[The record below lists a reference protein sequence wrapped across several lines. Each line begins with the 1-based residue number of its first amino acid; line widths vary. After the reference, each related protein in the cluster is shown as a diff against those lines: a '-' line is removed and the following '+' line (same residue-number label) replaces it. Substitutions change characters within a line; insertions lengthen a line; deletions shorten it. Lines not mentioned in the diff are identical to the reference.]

1 MLPNQKPDIMKGSSG
16 KRRLVKKYVSD
27 FVFSEKTR
35 FVLDGTNYQ
44 FPGHN
49 QGGKFIKFK
58 LENSQKQP
66 KRRFVFK
73 VIYKMMKNFQSS
85 LN

>member
-1 MLPNQKPDIMKGSSG
+1 MKDSSG

-44 FPGHN
+44 FSGDDP
-49 QGGKFIKFK
+49 GGKFIKFRFEK
-58 LENSQKQP
+58 SPERK
-66 KRRFVFK
+66 KRKFVFK

>member
-1 MLPNQKPDIMKGSSG
+1 MKGSSG
-16 KRRLVKKYVSD
+16 KRRLVKKYVAD

-44 FPGHN
+44 FPN
-49 QGGKFIKFK
+49 DEPGGKFIKFR
-58 LENSQKQP
+58 LEKSAPRK
-66 KRRFVFK
+66 KRKMVFK

>member
-1 MLPNQKPDIMKGSSG
+1 MKGSSG

-27 FVFSEKTR
+27 FIFSEKTR
-35 FVLDGTNYQ
+35 FVLEGTNYQ
-44 FPGHN
+44 IPGN
-49 QGGKFIKFK
+49 DNGGKFIKFRF
-58 LENSQKQP
+58 EDRP
-66 KRRFVFK
+66 RRRKRKYVFK

>member
-1 MLPNQKPDIMKGSSG
+1 MKNSG

-27 FVFSEKTR
+27 FIFSEKTK

-44 FPGHN
+44 FSS
-49 QGGKFIKFK
+49 QSESKFIKFK
-58 LENSQKQP
+58 FEGKSSK
-66 KRRFVFK
+66 KEFVFRC
-73 VIYKMMKNFQSS
+73 IYKMMKKFQYS

>member
-1 MLPNQKPDIMKGSSG
+1 MKGSSG

-27 FVFSEKTR
+27 FIFSEKTR

-44 FPGHN
+44 FSSDEP
-49 QGGKFIKFK
+49 GGKFIKFRFEK
-58 LENSQKQP
+58 NPSMK
-66 KRRFVFK
+66 KRKYVFK
-73 VIYKMMKNFQSS
+73 CIYKMMRNFQSS

>member
-1 MLPNQKPDIMKGSSG
+1 MKGSSG
-16 KRRLVKKYVSD
+16 KRRLVKKYVAD
-27 FVFSEKTR
+27 FIFSEKTR

-44 FPGHN
+44 FSSNEPGA
-49 QGGKFIKFK
+49 KFIKFR
-58 LENSQKQP
+58 LENSPRQK
-66 KRRFVFK
+66 KRKYVFK

>member
-1 MLPNQKPDIMKGSSG
+1 MKDSSG

-27 FVFSEKTR
+27 FIFSEKTR

-44 FPGHN
+44 FSDNEP
-49 QGGKFIKFK
+49 GGKFIKFR
-58 LENSQKQP
+58 LENTPSGK
-66 KRRFVFK
+66 KRKYVFK
-73 VIYKMMKNFQSS
+73 CIYKMMKNFQSS

>member
-1 MLPNQKPDIMKGSSG
+1 MKNSSG
-16 KRRLVKKYVSD
+16 KRRLVKKYVSE
-27 FVFSEKTR
+27 FIFSEKTR

-44 FPGHN
+44 FSTDEP
-49 QGGKFIKFK
+49 GGKFIKFR
-58 LENSQKQP
+58 LEKSPRLK
-66 KRRFVFK
+66 KRKYVFK

>member
-1 MLPNQKPDIMKGSSG
+1 MKDSSG

-27 FVFSEKTR
+27 FIFSEKTR

-44 FPGHN
+44 FPN
-49 QGGKFIKFK
+49 NEPGGKFIKFRFEK
-58 LENSQKQP
+58 SLERK
-66 KRRFVFK
+66 KRKYVFK
-73 VIYKMMKNFQSS
+73 VIYKMMMNFQSS

>member
-1 MLPNQKPDIMKGSSG
+1 MKDSSG
-16 KRRLVKKYVSD
+16 KRNLVKKYVAD

-44 FPGHN
+44 VSSDEP
-49 QGGKFIKFK
+49 GGKFIKFRLEKSKTEKKRK
-58 LENSQKQP
+58 L
-66 KRRFVFK
+66 VFK

>member
-1 MLPNQKPDIMKGSSG
+1 MKGSSG

-27 FVFSEKTR
+27 FIFSEKTR

-44 FPGHN
+44 FSSNEPGA
-49 QGGKFIKFK
+49 KFIKF
-58 LENSQKQP
+58 
-66 KRRFVFK
+66 RFEKSPARMKKKYVFK